1 MNINHRLPVIG
12 TMLALL
18 LILLLPCTGSTLAQ
32 AEAGT
37 WSSAASMHDPRE
49 GHTATLLSNGK
60 LLIAGGCAGENGN
73 SLGLASAE
81 LYDPATG
88 TWTLTGSMTTARVGP
103 TATLLPGGEVLV
115 AGGIDVDQQI
125 LWGSA
130 ELYNPTTGSW
140 TVTGS
145 LNIARHLHTA
155 TLLPG
160 GKILVVGGSGGDAS
174 AELYDPATGT
184 WTLTGS
190 MTTAR
195 VEHTATLLASGKVL
209 VVGGSRFGGSAELYD
224 PETGTWA
231 LTDSNITARTGHT
244 ATLLSSG
251 EVLVAGSVSP
261 SRVSAVSSAE
271 LYAPANGW
279 RLTGSMAAARFYH
292 TAALLRS
299 GEVLVAGGTNN
310 ALNYASAELYNPAT
324 RTWRPTAPMLSV
336 RSRPTASLLP
346 DGRVLVTGGMDGG
359 TPLASA
365 ELYTGSAPLF
375 LYFHG
380 SGSNANPNTLFLDD
394 IAPTAATAKYKDS
407 ASVHFSGGNPWATIG
422 TWAAEPALTAGFLPT
437 LSGLH
442 AWVGLKNSDD
452 IGTKFDLRAELSKN
466 GILFASGAAWCLTG
480 ITRNAALAKEV
491 TVLLDPFQSV
501 EFDGTTDTLSLKLLT
516 RIGTNPDDTKCIDP
530 GGSHNN
536 AAGLRLYFDGVSNSS
551 QFGADLTP

>member
-1 MNINHRLPVIG
+1 MSRTLTG
-12 TMLALL
+12 LSLL

-37 WSSAASMHDPRE
+37 WSSAGSMHDPRE

-103 TATLLPGGEVLV
+103 TATLLPGGAVLV
-115 AGGIDVDQQI
+115 AGGIEVDQQI
-125 LWGSA
+125 LLGSA
-130 ELYNPTTGSW
+130 ELYDPTTGSW
-140 TVTGS
+140 TATGS
-145 LNIARHLHTA
+145 LNIARQLHTA

-160 GKILVVGGSGGDAS
+160 GKILVVGGSFGDPS

-190 MTTAR
+190 VTIAR

-209 VVGGSRFGGSAELYD
+209 VVGGTSFGGSVASAELYD
-224 PETGTWA
+224 PGTGTWA
-231 LTDSNITARTGHT
+231 LADSNITARATHT
-244 ATLLSSG
+244 ATLLAGG
-251 EVLVAGSVSP
+251 EVFVAGGLSP
-261 SRVSAVSSAE
+261 SRDSALSSAE
-271 LYAPANGW
+271 LYEPANGW
-279 RLTGSMAAARFYH
+279 RLTGSMVDARFYH
-292 TAALLRS
+292 TATLLPS

-310 ALNYASAELYNPAT
+310 AVDFASAELYNPAT
-324 RTWRPTAPMLSV
+324 GTWQSTAPMLSV
-336 RSRPTASLLP
+336 RWLHTASLLP
-346 DGRVLVTGGMDGG
+346 DGRVLVTGGMEGG
-359 TPLASA
+359 SPLASA
-365 ELYTGSAPLF
+365 ELYTGWAALF
-375 LYFHG
+375 LHG
-380 SGSNANPNTLFLDD
+380 SASNANPNTLYLDD
-394 IAPTAATAKYKDS
+394 IAATAATAKYKDS
-407 ASVHFSGGNPWATIG
+407 AGVHFAAGNPWVTIG
-422 TWAAEPALTAGFLPT
+422 TWAAQPALTAGLLPT

-466 GILFASGAAWCLTG
+466 GIPVASGAARCLTD

-501 EFDGTTDTLSLKLLT
+501 EFNGTTDTLSLKLLT
-516 RIGTNPDDTKCIDP
+516 RIGTNPDDTKCIGS

-551 QFGADLTP
+551 QFGAVTP

>member
-1 MNINHRLPVIG
+1 MSRTLVV
-12 TMLALL
+12 LSLL
-18 LILLLPCTGSTLAQ
+18 LLLLLPCTGSILAQ

-37 WSSAASMHDPRE
+37 WSSADSMHDARE

-60 LLIAGGCAGENGN
+60 VLIAGGCSGPNGN

-103 TATLLPGGEVLV
+103 TATVLPGGEVLV
-115 AGGIDVDQQI
+115 SGGIDVDRQI
-125 LWGSA
+125 LLESA

-145 LNIARHLHTA
+145 MNIARHLHTA
-155 TLLPG
+155 TLLPS
-160 GKILVVGGSGGDAS
+160 GKILVVGGSLVDAS

-195 VEHTATLLASGKVL
+195 VQHTATLLASGKVL
-209 VVGGSRFGGSAELYD
+209 VVGGSIFGDSAELYD
-224 PETGTWA
+224 PATGTWA
-231 LTDSNITARTGHT
+231 LADSNITARTGHT

-251 EVLVAGSVSP
+251 EVLVAGSFSP
-261 SRVSAVSSAE
+261 SRASAVSSAE
-271 LYAPANGW
+271 LYVQANGW
-279 RLTGSMAAARFYH
+279 RLTGSMADARFYH
-292 TAALLRS
+292 AATLLPS

-310 ALNYASAELYNPAT
+310 AVTFASAEVYNPAT
-324 RTWRPTAPMLSV
+324 GTWRPTAAMLSV
-336 RSRPTASLLP
+336 RSRPKASLLP

-365 ELYTGSAPLF
+365 ELYTGSAALF

-380 SGSNANPNTLFLDD
+380 SGSNANPNALFLDD

-407 ASVHFSGGNPWATIG
+407 ASVHFSSGNPWVTIG
-422 TWAAEPALTAGFLPT
+422 TWAAQPALTAGFLPT
-437 LSGLH
+437 LSGFY
-442 AWVGLKNSDD
+442 AWIGLKNSDD
-452 IGTKFDLRAELSKN
+452 IGTKFDLRGELFKN
-466 GILFASGAAWCLTG
+466 GILVASGAARYLTG
-480 ITRNAALAKEV
+480 TTSNPALAKEV
-491 TVLLDPFQSV
+491 AVLLDPFQSV
-501 EFDGTTDTLSLKLLT
+501 EFNGTTDTLSLKLLT
-516 RIGTNPDDTKCIDP
+516 RIGTNPDDTKCIGP
-530 GGSHNN
+530 GGSHNS
-536 AAGLRLYFDGVSNSS
+536 AAGLRMYFDGVSNSS